1 MDLKHGKYLAVDYG
15 DKRTGLADCDPS
27 GTIAG
32 GIYTVKES
40 GMRHTAERVARE
52 ARERGCVKIII
63 GLPKNMDGSEGE
75 RAKTVRAFAE
85 LLAEYTDLPL
95 DFSDER
101 MSTMV
106 AYRYLD
112 STETFGK
119 KRRDNI
125 DTLSA
130 QIILQSY
137 LDKEKSNKKN

>member
-75 RAKTVRAFAE
+75 RARTVRAFAE